1 MNQHL
6 LDTQFATSELI
17 KIVTFEKNEMKNLNS
32 NYMKKKVQ
40 HDLLYRDFIR
50 KELDPDENFTEGQM
64 MQAFYMQSK
73 YVSEMLQPIL
83 EEIKILERSIHI
95 KDESIRALSGA
106 LLQIAKQGISVVY
119 RGLSGCPDGRII
131 KNESL
136 KNIIWQAR
144 NQ

>member
-1 MNQHL
+1 
-6 LDTQFATSELI
+6 
-17 KIVTFEKNEMKNLNS
+17 
-32 NYMKKKVQ
+32 
-40 HDLLYRDFIR
+40 
-50 KELDPDENFTEGQM
+50 M
-64 MQAFYMQSK
+64 MQSFYMQSK
-73 YVSEMLQPIL
+73 YSLEILQPIL
-83 EEIKILERSIHI
+83 EKIKILERSINI

-144 NQ
+144 NQSIHYEESKFNPAVVSCFNNLQFASISNINMAKNIFDLIGWNDYCDYEDDMVSLLG